1 MKRILCAAMI
11 LILTGCATKPADP
24 TDIVSTPAATQTPE
38 AAVMP
43 APEATKTPAASET
56 EATETP
62 TAESTSYTAIMLPQ
76 RDSYPPVM
84 LAEDDLV
91 SDGYYTMCQDGKWG
105 LMESDGTVLL
115 PCRADNPVRRC
126 ASSTLKW
133 HYVVSASSE
142 DWKTYNDTL
151 AAANAGTLCSGEH
164 DGLLLAWTYD
174 IDSGKVCKSA
184 GMMGDDEPL
193 TDTDKIYGEY
203 LPCQRCVWA
212 DGDGDPGYYETAEGG
227 GYVFANADGELL
239 NDTVYE
245 DAGCFYDQNL
255 APVKL
260 NGKWGY
266 INLQGV
272 LVTDTVYE
280 PVYGNDYANNY
291 ALRYASPLLNGYA
304 AVCRDGKW
312 GVIDDSIKNEYI
324 PCEYEY
330 AAWNGH
336 VLWLKQNGEWQSQR
350 IPGVP
355 EDWTDTKMNIWTY
368 PKELKATD
376 HYWRVTSDVG
386 LNMRVGPGTN
396 YNKWQLVPA
405 HTCLQDLGH
414 DEDNTWMLSKYAG
427 WYGWVSMEYLE
438 EVTQ

>member
-1 MKRILCAAMI
+1 MKRMLCAAMA
-11 LILTGCATKPADP
+11 LLLTGCAAKPAQ
-24 TDIVSTPAATQTPE
+24 SASMPAATQTPK
-38 AAVMP
+38 AAVTP
-43 APEATKTPAASET
+43 APEATEAPAVSEPETPETPA
-56 EATETP
+56 
-62 TAESTSYTAIMLPQ
+62 AESTSYTAIMLPQ

-84 LAEDDLV
+84 LAEDDFV
-91 SDGYYTMCQDGKWG
+91 SDGYYTMCQGGKWG

-115 PCRADNPVRRC
+115 PCRADYPVRRC
-126 ASSTLKW
+126 AGDTLKW
-133 HYVVSASSE
+133 HYVVSDSDENWQA
-142 DWKTYNDTL
+142 YNDTL
-151 AAANAGTLCSGEH
+151 AAANAGKLCSGEH
-164 DGLLLAWTYD
+164 DCLLLAWTYD
-174 IDSGKVCKSA
+174 INSSKVSKSA
-184 GMMGDDEPL
+184 GMMGSEEPL
-193 TDTDKIYGEY
+193 GAVDTMYGEY
-203 LPCQRCVWA
+203 LPCQRCEWM
-212 DGDGDPGYYETAEGG
+212 DGNGDTNYYYYYEIAEAG
-227 GYVFANADGELL
+227 GYVLANADGELL

-266 INLQGV
+266 INLQGK

-280 PVYGNDYANNY
+280 PVYGIDYANNY

-304 AVCRDGKW
+304 AVCRDDKW
-312 GVIDDSIKNEYI
+312 GVIDSTGKEYI

-355 EDWTDTKMNIWTY
+355 KDWTDTKLNIWTY
-368 PKELKATD
+368 PNELKATD

-396 YNKWQLVPA
+396 YNKWQLAPA

-414 DEDNTWMLSKYAG
+414 NEDNTWMLSKYAG
-427 WYGWVSMEYLE
+427 WYGWVNMEYLE

>member
-1 MKRILCAAMI
+1 MKRMLCAAMA
-11 LILTGCATKPADP
+11 LLLAGCAAKPAESM
-24 TDIVSTPAATQTPE
+24 STPATTQTPE
-38 AAVMP
+38 AAVTP
-43 APEATKTPAASET
+43 APEATEAPAVYEPEAPETPAA
-56 EATETP
+56 
-62 TAESTSYTAIMLPQ
+62 ESGTYTAMILPQ

-84 LAEDDLV
+84 LAEDDFV
-91 SDGYYTMCQDGKWG
+91 SDGYYTMCQGGKWG

-115 PCRADNPVRRC
+115 PCRADYPVRRC
-126 ASSTLKW
+126 AGDTLKW
-133 HYVVSASSE
+133 HYVVSDSDENWQA
-142 DWKTYNDTL
+142 YNDTL
-151 AAANAGTLCSGEH
+151 AAANAGKLCSGEH
-164 DGLLLAWTYD
+164 DCLLLAWTYD
-174 IDSGKVCKSA
+174 INSGKVSKSA
-184 GMMGDDEPL
+184 GMMGSEEPL
-193 TDTDKIYGEY
+193 GAVDAMYGEY
-203 LPCQRCVWA
+203 LPCQRCEWM
-212 DGDGDPGYYETAEGG
+212 DGNGDTNYYYYEIAEAG
-227 GYVFANADGELL
+227 GYVLANADGELL

-266 INLQGV
+266 INLQGK

-280 PVYGNDYANNY
+280 PVYGIDYANNY
-291 ALRYASPLLNGYA
+291 ALRYASPLLNCYA

-312 GVIDDSIKNEYI
+312 GVIDSTGKEYI

-355 EDWTDTKMNIWTY
+355 KDWTDTKMNIWTY
-368 PKELKATD
+368 PNELKATD

-405 HTCLQDLGH
+405 HTFLQDLGH
-414 DEDNTWMLSKYAG
+414 NEDNT
-427 WYGWVSMEYLE
+427 
-438 EVTQ
+438 

>member
-43 APEATKTPAASET
+43 APEATKAPAVSEPETPETPA
-56 EATETP
+56 
-62 TAESTSYTAIMLPQ
+62 AESTSYTAIMLPQ

-91 SDGYYTMCQDGKWG
+91 SDGYYTMCQNGKWG

-115 PCRADNPVRRC
+115 PCRADYPVRRC
-126 ASSTLKW
+126 AGDTLKW
-133 HYVVSASSE
+133 HYVVSDSDENWQA
-142 DWKTYNDTL
+142 YNDTL
-151 AAANAGTLCSGEH
+151 AAANAGKLCSGEH
-164 DGLLLAWTYD
+164 DCLLLAWTYD
-174 IDSGKVCKSA
+174 INSGKVSKSA
-184 GMMGDDEPL
+184 GMLGSEEPL
-193 TDTDKIYGEY
+193 GAVDAMCGEY
-203 LPCQRCVWA
+203 LPCQRCEWM
-212 DGDGDPGYYETAEGG
+212 DGNGDTNYYYYEIAEAG
-227 GYVFANADGELL
+227 GYVLANADGELL

-272 LVTDTVYE
+272 LVTATVYE

-312 GVIDDSIKNEYI
+312 GVIDSTGKEYI

-336 VLWLKQNGEWQSQR
+336 VLWAETERQMAEPTHPRCAQGLDRHEDEHLDL
-350 IPGVP
+350 P
-355 EDWTDTKMNIWTY
+355 ERAESHRPLLARYLGCGAEHARRSGD
-368 PKELKATD
+368 
-376 HYWRVTSDVG
+376 
-386 LNMRVGPGTN
+386 
-396 YNKWQLVPA
+396 QL
-405 HTCLQDLGH
+405 Q
-414 DEDNTWMLSKYAG
+414 
-427 WYGWVSMEYLE
+427 
-438 EVTQ
+438 

>member
-43 APEATKTPAASET
+43 APEATKAPAVSEPETPETPA
-56 EATETP
+56 
-62 TAESTSYTAIMLPQ
+62 AESTSYTAIMLPQ

-91 SDGYYTMCQDGKWG
+91 SDGYYTMCQNGKWG

-115 PCRADNPVRRC
+115 PCRADYPVRRC
-126 ASSTLKW
+126 AGDTLKW
-133 HYVVSASSE
+133 HYVVSDSDENWQA
-142 DWKTYNDTL
+142 YNDTL
-151 AAANAGTLCSGEH
+151 AAANAGKLCSGEH
-164 DGLLLAWTYD
+164 DCLLLAWTYD
-174 IDSGKVCKSA
+174 INSGKVSKSA
-184 GMMGDDEPL
+184 GMLGSEEPL
-193 TDTDKIYGEY
+193 GAVDAMCGEY
-203 LPCQRCVWA
+203 LPCQRCEWM
-212 DGDGDPGYYETAEGG
+212 DGNGDTNYYYYEIAEAG
-227 GYVFANADGELL
+227 GYVLANADGELL

-266 INLQGV
+266 INLQGE

-280 PVYGNDYANNY
+280 PVYGMDYANNY

-312 GVIDDSIKNEYI
+312 GVISSARNEYI

-336 VLWLKQNGEWQSQR
+336 
-350 IPGVP
+350 
-355 EDWTDTKMNIWTY
+355 TKMIIWTY

-414 DEDNTWMLSKYAG
+414 NEDNTWILSKYAG

>member
-1 MKRILCAAMI
+1 MKRILCAAMA
-11 LILTGCATKPADP
+11 LLLVGCAAKPADAVTNTP
-24 TDIVSTPAATQTPE
+24 APATAETAPAAT
-38 AAVMP
+38 AVP
-43 APEATKTPAASET
+43 AEVS
-56 EATETP
+56 ATE
-62 TAESTSYTAIMLPQ
+62 ESAAAAGGYTAMQLP
-76 RDSYPPVM
+76 RIDFRPGVM

-164 DGLLLAWTYD
+164 DGLLLTWTYD

-266 INLQGV
+266 INLQGK

-304 AVCRDGKW
+304 AVCRDAMQITVGQHSLCQRAES
-312 GVIDDSIKNEYI
+312 DDSLALFLSGLLQTVFLDRAVKNRI
-324 PCEYEY
+324 T
-330 AAWNGH
+330 
-336 VLWLKQNGEWQSQR
+336 VLVDDKRTVQ
-350 IPGVP
+350 I
-355 EDWTDTKMNIWTY
+355 T
-368 PKELKATD
+368 
-376 HYWRVTSDVG
+376 
-386 LNMRVGPGTN
+386 
-396 YNKWQLVPA
+396 
-405 HTCLQDLGH
+405 
-414 DEDNTWMLSKYAG
+414 
-427 WYGWVSMEYLE
+427 
-438 EVTQ
+438 

>member
-1 MKRILCAAMI
+1 MKRMICAAMA
-11 LILTGCATKPADP
+11 LLLVGCAAKPVDTVTNTPAP
-24 TDIVSTPAATQTPE
+24 ATAETAPAAT
-38 AAVMP
+38 AVP
-43 APEATKTPAASET
+43 AEVS
-56 EATETP
+56 ATE
-62 TAESTSYTAIMLPQ
+62 ESAAAAGGYTAMQLP
-76 RDSYPPVM
+76 RIDFRPGVM

-115 PCRADNPVRRC
+115 PCRADYPVRRC
-126 ASSTLKW
+126 AGDTLKW
-133 HYVVSASSE
+133 HYVVSDSDENWQA
-142 DWKTYNDTL
+142 YNDTL
-151 AAANAGTLCSGEH
+151 AAANAGKLCSGEH
-164 DGLLLAWTYD
+164 DCLLLAWTYD
-174 IDSGKVCKSA
+174 INSGKVSKSA
-184 GMMGDDEPL
+184 GMLGSEEPL
-193 TDTDKIYGEY
+193 GAVDAMCGEY
-203 LPCQRCVWA
+203 LPCQRCEWM
-212 DGDGDPGYYETAEGG
+212 DGNGDTNYYYYEIAEAG
-227 GYVFANADGELL
+227 GYVLANADGELL

-266 INLQGV
+266 INLQGE
-272 LVTDTVYE
+272 LVTATVYE

-312 GVIDDSIKNEYI
+312 GVISSARNEYI

-336 VLWLKQNGEWQSQR
+336 VLWLKQNGKWQSQR

-355 EDWTDTKMNIWTY
+355 KDWTDTKMNIWTY

-414 DEDNTWMLSKYAG
+414 NEDNTWMLSKYAG

>member
-1 MKRILCAAMI
+1 M
-11 LILTGCATKPADP
+11 
-24 TDIVSTPAATQTPE
+24 
-38 AAVMP
+38 
-43 APEATKTPAASET
+43 
-56 EATETP
+56 
-62 TAESTSYTAIMLPQ
+62 
-76 RDSYPPVM
+76 
-84 LAEDDLV
+84 
-91 SDGYYTMCQDGKWG
+91 
-105 LMESDGTVLL
+105 
-115 PCRADNPVRRC
+115 
-126 ASSTLKW
+126 
-133 HYVVSASSE
+133 
-142 DWKTYNDTL
+142 
-151 AAANAGTLCSGEH
+151 
-164 DGLLLAWTYD
+164 
-174 IDSGKVCKSA
+174 
-184 GMMGDDEPL
+184 
-193 TDTDKIYGEY
+193 
-203 LPCQRCVWA
+203 
-212 DGDGDPGYYETAEGG
+212 
-227 GYVFANADGELL
+227 
-239 NDTVYE
+239 
-245 DAGCFYDQNL
+245 
-255 APVKL
+255 KL

-266 INLQGV
+266 INLQGE
-272 LVTDTVYE
+272 LVTATVYE

-312 GVIDDSIKNEYI
+312 GVISSARNEYI

-336 VLWLKQNGEWQSQR
+336 VLWLKQNGKWQSQR

-355 EDWTDTKMNIWTY
+355 KDWTDTKMNIWTY

-414 DEDNTWMLSKYAG
+414 NEDNTWILSKYAG

>member
-1 MKRILCAAMI
+1 MKRILCAAMM
-11 LILTGCATKPADP
+11 LILTGCVTKQTDP
-24 TDIVSTPAATQTPE
+24 TDIVSTPAVTQTPE
-38 AAVMP
+38 VAVMP
-43 APEATKTPAASET
+43 APEATKTPAVSEP

-62 TAESTSYTAIMLPQ
+62 TAESTSYTAIMLPM
-76 RDSYPPVM
+76 RDTYPPVM

-105 LMESDGTVLL
+105 LMESDGSVLL

-272 LVTDTVYE
+272 LVTDTV
-280 PVYGNDYANNY
+280 
-291 ALRYASPLLNGYA
+291 
-304 AVCRDGKW
+304 
-312 GVIDDSIKNEYI
+312 
-324 PCEYEY
+324 
-330 AAWNGH
+330 
-336 VLWLKQNGEWQSQR
+336 
-350 IPGVP
+350 
-355 EDWTDTKMNIWTY
+355 
-368 PKELKATD
+368 
-376 HYWRVTSDVG
+376 
-386 LNMRVGPGTN
+386 
-396 YNKWQLVPA
+396 
-405 HTCLQDLGH
+405 
-414 DEDNTWMLSKYAG
+414 
-427 WYGWVSMEYLE
+427 
-438 EVTQ
+438 

>member
-43 APEATKTPAASET
+43 APEATKTPAASEP

-62 TAESTSYTAIMLPQ
+62 TAESTSYTAIMLPM
-76 RDSYPPVM
+76 RDTYPPVM

-105 LMESDGTVLL
+105 LMESDGSVLL

-193 TDTDKIYGEY
+193 TDIDKIYGEY
-203 LPCQRCVWA
+203 LPCQRCEWM
-212 DGDGDPGYYETAEGG
+212 DGNGDTNYYYYEIAEAG
-227 GYVFANADGELL
+227 GYVLANADGELL

-260 NGKWGY
+260 NGKWG
-266 INLQGV
+266 
-272 LVTDTVYE
+272 
-280 PVYGNDYANNY
+280 
-291 ALRYASPLLNGYA
+291 
-304 AVCRDGKW
+304 
-312 GVIDDSIKNEYI
+312 VIDSTGKEYI

-336 VLWLKQNGEWQSQR
+336 VLWLKQNGKWQSQR

-355 EDWTDTKMNIWTY
+355 KDWTDTKMNIWTY

-376 HYWRVTSDVG
+376 HYWRVTSDVE

-414 DEDNTWMLSKYAG
+414 NEDNTWMLSKYAG

>member
-1 MKRILCAAMI
+1 
-11 LILTGCATKPADP
+11 
-24 TDIVSTPAATQTPE
+24 
-38 AAVMP
+38 
-43 APEATKTPAASET
+43 
-56 EATETP
+56 
-62 TAESTSYTAIMLPQ
+62 ML
-76 RDSYPPVM
+76 
-84 LAEDDLV
+84 
-91 SDGYYTMCQDGKWG
+91 
-105 LMESDGTVLL
+105 
-115 PCRADNPVRRC
+115 
-126 ASSTLKW
+126 
-133 HYVVSASSE
+133 
-142 DWKTYNDTL
+142 
-151 AAANAGTLCSGEH
+151 
-164 DGLLLAWTYD
+164 
-174 IDSGKVCKSA
+174 
-184 GMMGDDEPL
+184 
-193 TDTDKIYGEY
+193 
-203 LPCQRCVWA
+203 
-212 DGDGDPGYYETAEGG
+212 
-227 GYVFANADGELL
+227 ANADGELL

-266 INLQGV
+266 INLQGE

-280 PVYGNDYANNY
+280 PVYGMDYANNY

-312 GVIDDSIKNEYI
+312 GVLDSTGKEYI

-355 EDWTDTKMNIWTY
+355 KDWTDTKMNIWTY

-386 LNMRVGPGTN
+386 LNMRVGPGIN

-414 DEDNTWMLSKYAG
+414 NEDNTWMLSKYAG

>member
-1 MKRILCAAMI
+1 
-11 LILTGCATKPADP
+11 
-24 TDIVSTPAATQTPE
+24 
-38 AAVMP
+38 
-43 APEATKTPAASET
+43 
-56 EATETP
+56 
-62 TAESTSYTAIMLPQ
+62 
-76 RDSYPPVM
+76 
-84 LAEDDLV
+84 
-91 SDGYYTMCQDGKWG
+91 MCQNGKWG

-115 PCRADNPVRRC
+115 PCRADYPVRRC
-126 ASSTLKW
+126 AGDTLKW
-133 HYVVSASSE
+133 HYVVSDSDENWQA
-142 DWKTYNDTL
+142 YNDTL
-151 AAANAGTLCSGEH
+151 AAANAGKLCSGEH
-164 DGLLLAWTYD
+164 DCLLLAWTYD
-174 IDSGKVCKSA
+174 INSGKVSKSA
-184 GMMGDDEPL
+184 GMLGSEEPL
-193 TDTDKIYGEY
+193 GAVDAMCGEY
-203 LPCQRCVWA
+203 LPCQRCEWM
-212 DGDGDPGYYETAEGG
+212 DGNGDTNYYYYEIAEAG
-227 GYVFANADGELL
+227 GYVLANADGELL

-266 INLQGV
+266 INLQGE

-280 PVYGNDYANNY
+280 PVYGMDYANNY

-336 VLWLKQNGEWQSQR
+336 VLWLKQNGKWQSQR

-355 EDWTDTKMNIWTY
+355 KDWTDTKMNIWTY
-368 PKELKATD
+368 PEELKATD

-414 DEDNTWMLSKYAG
+414 NEDNTWMLSKYAG

>member
-1 MKRILCAAMI
+1 MKRILCVAMA
-11 LILTGCATKPADP
+11 LLMAGCAAKPAE
-24 TDIVSTPAATQTPE
+24 SASKPAAAQTPE
-38 AAVMP
+38 AAV
-43 APEATKTPAASET
+43 TPASET
-56 EATETP
+56 TEMHAVTEP
-62 TAESTSYTAIMLPQ
+62 KVTEEPAMESGGYTAMILPQ

-91 SDGYYTMCQDGKWG
+91 SDGYYTMCQGGKWG
-105 LMESDGTVLL
+105 LMESNGTVLL
-115 PCRADNPVRRC
+115 PCRADYPVRRC
-126 ASSTLKW
+126 AGDTLKW
-133 HYVVSASSE
+133 HYVISANYE
-142 DWKTYNDTL
+142 DWQTYNSTL
-151 AAANAGTLCSGEH
+151 AAANAGVLCSGEH

-174 IDSGKVCKSA
+174 INSGKVSKRA
-184 GMMGDDEPL
+184 GMMGSEEPL
-193 TDTDKIYGEY
+193 GDVDTMYGEY
-203 LPCQRCVWA
+203 LPCQRCVRV
-212 DGDGDPGYYETAEGG
+212 DGNGDPDYYEAAEGG
-227 GYVFANADGELL
+227 GYVFANADGKLL

-245 DAGCFYDQNL
+245 DAGCFYDQGL

-266 INLQGV
+266 INLHGE

-280 PVYGNDYANNY
+280 PVYGCDYANNY
-291 ALRYASPLLNGYA
+291 ALRYASPLLYGYT
-304 AVCRDGKW
+304 AVCREGKW
-312 GVIDDSIKNEYI
+312 GVLDTTGAEYL

-355 EDWTDTKMNIWTY
+355 KDWTDTKMNIWTA

-376 HYWRVTSDVG
+376 HYWRVTSDAG
-386 LNMRVGPGTN
+386 LNMRVGPDTS
-396 YNKWQLVPA
+396 YDKWQLVPA
-405 HTCLQDLGH
+405 YTCLQDLGH
-414 DEDNTWMLSKYAG
+414 NEDNTWMLSKYAG

>member
-1 MKRILCAAMI
+1 MKRMLCAAMA
-11 LILTGCATKPADP
+11 LLLAGCAAKPSESAN
-24 TDIVSTPAATQTPE
+24 VPASTQTPE
-38 AAVMP
+38 AAVTP
-43 APEATKTPAASET
+43 APEVTETPVVSEPETPETPAA
-56 EATETP
+56 
-62 TAESTSYTAIMLPQ
+62 ESGTYTAMILPQ

-91 SDGYYTMCQDGKWG
+91 SDGYYTMCQNGKWG

-115 PCRADNPVRRC
+115 PCRADYPVRRC
-126 ASSTLKW
+126 AGDTLKW
-133 HYVVSASSE
+133 HYVVSDSDENWQA
-142 DWKTYNDTL
+142 YNDTL
-151 AAANAGTLCSGEH
+151 AAANAGKLCSGEH
-164 DGLLLAWTYD
+164 DCLLLAWTYD
-174 IDSGKVCKSA
+174 INSGKVSKSA
-184 GMMGDDEPL
+184 GMMGSEEPL
-193 TDTDKIYGEY
+193 GAVDAMYGEY
-203 LPCQRCVWA
+203 LPCQRCEWM
-212 DGDGDPGYYETAEGG
+212 DGNGDTNYYYYEIAEAG
-227 GYVFANADGELL
+227 GYVLANADGELL

-266 INLQGV
+266 INLQGE

-280 PVYGNDYANNY
+280 PVYGVDYANNY

-312 GVIDDSIKNEYI
+312 GVIDSTGKEHI

-355 EDWTDTKMNIWTY
+355 KDWTDTKMNIQVAPAEW
-368 PKELKATD
+368 KATD
-376 HYWRVTSDVG
+376 HFWRVTADVG
-386 LNMRVGPGTN
+386 LNMRAGPGTS
-396 YNKWQLVPA
+396 YDKRKQVPEY
-405 HTCLQDLGH
+405 TCLQDLGH
-414 DEDNTWMLSKYAG
+414 NEDNTWMLTKYAG

>member
-1 MKRILCAAMI
+1 MKRMLCAAMA
-11 LILTGCATKPADP
+11 LLLTGCAAKPAQ
-24 TDIVSTPAATQTPE
+24 SASMPAATQTPE
-38 AAVMP
+38 AAVTP
-43 APEATKTPAASET
+43 APEAIETPAESEP
-56 EATETP
+56 EATEAP
-62 TAESTSYTAIMLPQ
+62 VAESGGYTAMALPQ
-76 RDSYPPVM
+76 IDYYPPVM
-84 LAEDDLV
+84 LAEDNLV
-91 SDGYYTMCQDGKWG
+91 SDGYYTMCQGGKWG

-115 PCRADNPVRRC
+115 PCRADYPVRRC
-126 ASSTLKW
+126 TIDALKW
-133 HYVVSASSE
+133 HYVVSASDE
-142 DWKTYNDTL
+142 DWQTYNDTL
-151 AAANAGTLCSGEH
+151 AAANAGMLCSGEH
-164 DGLLLAWTYD
+164 DGMLWAWTYD
-174 IDSGKVCKSA
+174 INSCKACKSA
-184 GMMGDDEPL
+184 GMLGGVDAL
-193 TDTDKIYGEY
+193 TDEDAMYGEY
-203 LPCQRCVWA
+203 LPCQRCEWM
-212 DGDGDPGYYETAEGG
+212 DGNGDPNYYEIAEDG

-266 INLQGV
+266 INLQGE

-280 PVYGNDYANNY
+280 PVYGMDYANNY

-312 GVIDDSIKNEYI
+312 GVLDSTGKEYI

-355 EDWTDTKMNIWTY
+355 KDWTDTKLNIQVAPAEW
-368 PKELKATD
+368 KATD
-376 HYWRVTSDVG
+376 HFWRVTADVG
-386 LNMRVGPGTN
+386 LNMRAGPGTS
-396 YNKWQLVPA
+396 YDKRKQVPEY
-405 HTCLQDLGH
+405 TCLQDLGH
-414 DEDNTWMLSKYAG
+414 NEDNTWMLSKYAG

-438 EVTQ
+438 EVPQ

>member
-24 TDIVSTPAATQTPE
+24 TDIVSTPAAMQTPE

-43 APEATKTPAASET
+43 APEATEAPAVSEPETPETPA
-56 EATETP
+56 
-62 TAESTSYTAIMLPQ
+62 AESTSYTAIMLPQ

-91 SDGYYTMCQDGKWG
+91 SDGYYTMCQNGKWG

-115 PCRADNPVRRC
+115 PCRADYPVRRC
-126 ASSTLKW
+126 AGDTLKW
-133 HYVVSASSE
+133 HYVVSDSDENWQA
-142 DWKTYNDTL
+142 YNDTL
-151 AAANAGTLCSGEH
+151 AAANAGKLCSGEH
-164 DGLLLAWTYD
+164 DCLLLAWTYD
-174 IDSGKVCKSA
+174 INSGKVSKSA
-184 GMMGDDEPL
+184 GMLGSEEPL
-193 TDTDKIYGEY
+193 GAVDAMCGEY
-203 LPCQRCVWA
+203 LPCQRCEWM
-212 DGDGDPGYYETAEGG
+212 DGNGDTNYYYYYYYEIAEAG
-227 GYVFANADGELL
+227 GYVLANADGELL

-266 INLQGV
+266 INLQGE

-280 PVYGNDYANNY
+280 PVYGMDYANNY

-312 GVIDDSIKNEYI
+312 GVLDSTGKEYI

-355 EDWTDTKMNIWTY
+355 KDWTDTKMNIWTY

-386 LNMRVGPGTN
+386 LNMRVGPGIN

-405 HTCLQDLGH
+405 HTCLQDLRG
-414 DEDNTWMLSKYAG
+414 
-427 WYGWVSMEYLE
+427 
-438 EVTQ
+438 